1 MYSNMLRNNLKNLI
15 KSCRSVQL
23 QIIDSVGTN
32 HIITNQRRFKSDL
45 YEPDYL
51 ISLQPDEPV
60 YDCLNLQLKGYD
72 YAILEACQSQIHR
85 YAEVMGLQVEDCW
98 ATPAQQLK
106 VQRFKPGSTAL
117 DAEYQ
122 LNIYERNVQVV
133 DVPAWA
139 LGTLLRVSRALLPE
153 GCTLNVHEHT
163 PEHEEIRY
171 VPDNQLID
179 LKQQLEG
186 MGGSRADKKKKR

>member
-1 MYSNMLRNNLKNLI
+1 MISRTLINFLRLN
-15 KSCRSVQL
+15 RSKASSRLPIAPSPSLFQ
-23 QIIDSVGTN
+23 QE
-32 HIITNQRRFKSDL
+32 RRFKSDL

-51 ISLQPDEPV
+51 ISMQPDEPT
-60 YDCLNLQLKGYD
+60 YDCLNLQIKGYD
-72 YAILEACQSQIHR
+72 FVLLESCQKEIHR
-85 YAEVMGLQVEDCW
+85 YAEIMGIQVEECW
-98 ATPAQQLK
+98 ATPAERTK
-106 VQRFKPGSTAL
+106 VQRFKPGSTAVES
-117 DAEYQ
+117 EYQ

-171 VPDNQLID
+171 VPDNELLE
-179 LKQQLEG
+179 LKQQLDD
-186 MGGSRADKKKKR
+186 MGGSRPEKKKKK

>member
-1 MYSNMLRNNLKNLI
+1 MFAFKILNIVKLGQHLKPHRLFKSKLPAVHITQTRLKN
-15 KSCRSVQL
+15 
-23 QIIDSVGTN
+23 
-32 HIITNQRRFKSDL
+32 DL

-51 ISLQPDEPV
+51 ISMEPDEPV

-72 YAILEACQSQIHR
+72 FTLLEACQSQIHR
-85 YAEVMGLQVEDCW
+85 YAEVMGLQVEECW

-106 VQRFKPGSTAL
+106 VQRFKPGGTAL

-122 LNIYERNVQVV
+122 LNVYERNVQVT

-139 LGTLLRVSRALLPE
+139 LGTLLRVARAVLPE
-153 GCTLNVHEHT
+153 GCTLRVHEHAI
-163 PEHEEIRY
+163 EHEEIRY

-179 LKQQLEG
+179 LKQQLQD
-186 MGGSRADKKKKR
+186 MGGSRAEKRKQRR